1 MKQRHLPARRR
12 SPAPQE
18 PPATRLFSW
27 DTGVARCWRT
37 TLTVRF
43 QRAGLDVEA
52 GDYLPD
58 RYVAVLG
65 NTRLPATSH
74 RSADEMMP
82 FDLTVAQAA
91 VAQPSQIALDVFS
104 CAALTS
110 LRRRYIAGDPSVCGY
125 FAGPVPASRL
135 R

>member
-1 MKQRHLPARRR
+1 MKHRHLQARRR
-12 SPAPQE
+12 RPVPAPS
-18 PPATRLFSW
+18 ATRSFSW
-27 DTGVARCWRT
+27 DTGGARSWRT

-43 QRAGLDVEA
+43 QQAGLDVEA

-65 NTRLPATSH
+65 NTRLPATND
-74 RSADEMMP
+74 RSAVEMMP
-82 FDLTVAQAA
+82 LDLTVAHAA
-91 VAQPSQIALDVFS
+91 VTRPSQIALDVFS
-104 CAALTS
+104 HAALTS